1 VQELLDHCGAKKTR
15 IQKWATKAQKGLHR
29 KMYCPKCGKEIPD
42 NSQFCLQCGG
52 NLRPKQSAKVLSGV
66 SAAAGVVLLI
76 VFALIV
82 AIVIA
87 TYVRNE
93 SSKRDDESS
102 TPRRTFT
109 QNNPVIQPERVS
121 IVDKTFPVAAGHYV
135 YYTIPLKADLS
146 HIMGHFTAQ
155 GGSNDIEVLVLDQDG
170 FTNFSNGHSAQ
181 RYYASNGY
189 VTTGSID
196 LRLRPGTYYV
206 VFNNARAM
214 LTNKVVTAKIDAEF

>member
-1 VQELLDHCGAKKTR
+1 
-15 IQKWATKAQKGLHR
+15 
-29 KMYCPKCGKEIPD
+29 MYCPKCGKEIPD
-42 NSQFCLQCGG
+42 DSQFCLQCGG
-52 NLRPKQSAKVLSGV
+52 NLRHKTPV
-66 SAAAGVVLLI
+66 SALAGIAAAAAIALVIVL
-76 VFALIV
+76 ALIV

-87 TYVRNE
+87 THVRNE
-93 SSKRDDESS
+93 SARRDDESS
-102 TPRRTFT
+102 TPRRTLT
-109 QNNPVIQPERVS
+109 QNNPVIQPERIS
-121 IVDKTFPVAAGHYV
+121 IVDKAFPVAAGHYV

-146 HIMGHFTAQ
+146 HITGHFTAQ

-170 FTNFSNGHSAQ
+170 FTNFSNGHSAR
-181 RYYASNGY
+181 RYYTSDGY

>member
-1 VQELLDHCGAKKTR
+1 
-15 IQKWATKAQKGLHR
+15 
-29 KMYCPKCGKEIPD
+29 MYCPKCGKEIPTD
-42 NSQFCLQCGG
+42 SQFCLQCGG
-52 NLRPKQSAKVLSGV
+52 NLRHKTSVTTLAGISAG
-66 SAAAGVVLLI
+66 AALALLI
-76 VFALIV
+76 VLALII

-87 TYVRNE
+87 TYVHNE

-109 QNNPVIQPERVS
+109 QSNPVIQPERVS

-146 HIMGHFTAQ
+146 HITGPFTAQ

-181 RYYASNGY
+181 RYYASDGY

-196 LRLRPGTYYV
+196 LRLRPGTYYI

-214 LTNKVVTAKIDAEF
+214 LTNKVVT